1 MVSASWNREYRSIT
15 IPIHFTLLT
24 PAKEKEKELRLKLS
38 GSGKSGQE
46 RAIGTY
52 LPFIKEND
60 VVPDYSRAP
69 AAGQPAS
76 LCLLV
81 FLVSCPFNQM
91 EKRIWA
97 KGTRVTERA
106 N

>member
-1 MVSASWNREYRSIT
+1 MIRSIT
-15 IPIHFTLLT
+15 TLKHFALLA
-24 PAKEKEKELRLKLS
+24 PAKKKKKDLRLKLS
-38 GSGKSGQE
+38 GSGKSGQK

-60 VVPDYSRAP
+60 VVPDYSRVP
-69 AAGQPAS
+69 AVGQRAN

-91 EKRIWA
+91 EKQIWA
-97 KGTRVTERA
+97 KGTSATERA